1 MNQHD
6 AEVEK
11 GVGHYEKPADYNVY
25 GNQTAVA
32 ADVVDGAASAGEMQR
47 GLKSRHIQFL

>member
-1 MNQHD
+1 MNHRE

-11 GVGHYEKPADYNVY
+11 GQDHYESKDNVH
-25 GNQTAVA
+25 GNQTSVG
-32 ADVVDGAASAGEMQR
+32 ADTVVGAAGSGEMQR